1 MEKRIRKGSGA
12 LVVGNLL
19 LSLKNPEIALS
30 VQWSRAN
37 QSVAVSGSQWQS
49 VAASGR
55 PDQTRQDSVNSVN
68 SVNSVKVKV

>member
-19 LSLKNPEIALS
+19 LSLKKNPEIALS

-37 QSVAVSGSQWQS
+37 QSVAVSGSQ
-49 VAASGR
+49 
-55 PDQTRQDSVNSVN
+55 
-68 SVNSVKVKV
+68 